1 MRHFFPKEL
10 RRRWLAACLLLA
22 AATLFAQSDESDL
35 SANSGYTV
43 SGIVVNSVT
52 GDPVRRALVQITN
65 LAGGPS
71 SSFTDSDGKF
81 QFTHVP
87 AADVVLVAR
96 KPGYFNDQELQ
107 PERVLPSVFF
117 HVDGNTN
124 SSVIKLFPEGILS
137 GRVATMK
144 GETIEDSPV
153 RVFQQRI
160 LDGRTRWIQIGQ
172 GMTDEEGQYRV
183 SNLQPG
189 QYLVSAGPV
198 FGFPGMRVRRKRTSR
213 QEQIS
218 SIFYPGVPDMEGAT
232 PITVAS
238 GQQVQADF
246 ALKPEPVFKVS
257 GVVTGFVTGTANAP
271 QITKRSG
278 ETLPT
283 PITFDPQTGKFDV
296 EVPAGNYVLVIRTP
310 DAQGNLLTGELPL
323 TVNSDVENV
332 TLAAGLSMVLPIRV
346 ESRSTASSE
355 GGSPHQ
361 NAMIFEGFAPRV
373 QVGGR
378 GRRLRL
384 PVVQVRLISS
394 ESRLEAEEFQADA
407 NATDGSFAVRNFVP
421 GRYSVDM
428 QPNPP
433 WYVQS
438 AMSGMVDL
446 LREDLVLSSARRPE
460 PVEIVLRDDGAML
473 SGTIRAD
480 GLATA
485 GSVLLI
491 PEQQSPGQIRVVSAA
506 PGGDFLFDRV
516 PPGEYKVLAL
526 DTVSDFE
533 FRNPEVLGPYLS
545 KASRIV
551 LEPGQQASVSLER
564 ITVGK

>member
-1 MRHFFPKEL
+1 MRHLFPKEL
-10 RRRWLAACLLLA
+10 RRRLLAGYLLLA
-22 AATLFAQSDESDL
+22 AMTLFAQIEESDS
-35 SANSGYTV
+35 SASSGYTV

-71 SSFTDSDGKF
+71 SSFTDSEGKF

-87 AADVVLVAR
+87 ATDVVLVAR
-96 KPGYFNDQELQ
+96 KPGFFNDQELL
-107 PERVLPSVFF
+107 PERVLRSVFF

-137 GRVATMK
+137 GRVATVK

-160 LDGRTRWIQIGQ
+160 MDGRKRWIQIGQ
-172 GMTDEEGQYRV
+172 GMTDEEGQFRV
-183 SNLQPG
+183 ANLQPG
-189 QYLVSAGPV
+189 QYLVSAGPM

-213 QEQIS
+213 PEQIRS
-218 SIFYPGVPDMEGAT
+218 TFYPGVPNMEGAT

-271 QITKRSG
+271 QITTRSG

-310 DAQGNLLTGELPL
+310 DTQGNLLTGELPL
-323 TVNSDVENV
+323 TVNSDVGNV
-332 TLAAGLSMVLPIRV
+332 TLAAGLPMVLPIRV
-346 ESRSTASSE
+346 ESRSSSSSTV
-355 GGSPHQ
+355 GSPDG
-361 NAMIFEGFAPRV
+361 NAVTFEGLSRSTL
-373 QVGGR
+373 GGR

-384 PVVQVRLISS
+384 PIVQVRLISS

-407 NATDGSFAVRNFVP
+407 NATDGSFAVRDFVP
-421 GRYSVDM
+421 GRYSVDL

-446 LREDLVLSSARRPE
+446 LREELVLSSGRRPE

-473 SGTIRAD
+473 SGTIRTD
-480 GLATA
+480 GQPAV

-491 PEQQSPGQIRVVSAA
+491 PEQQSPAQIRVMSAA

-526 DTVSDFE
+526 DTVSDLE

-545 KASRIV
+545 KASRIT

-564 ITVGK
+564 VTVGK